1 MIIHFAFSF
10 MCSIIFAFLLTYFL
24 KRKAPGPYGGILYF
38 FGIIF
43 LFTAALGLLL
53 TPMGPL
59 FRGVPWLSIIAIG
72 LLITLLIAELLPHH
86 EKGVIVKR
94 EKLEELTDIEEH
106 RLEREF
112 GIVIIIILALL
123 AGGIVYAIMHPEK
136 FKMTF

>member
-10 MCSIIFAFLLTYFL
+10 ICSIIFAFLLTYFL
-24 KRKAPGPYGGILYF
+24 KRRAPGPYGGIFYF
-38 FGIIF
+38 FCIIF

-53 TPMGPL
+53 TPIGPL
-59 FRGVPWLSIIAIG
+59 YKGVPWLSIVAIA

-86 EKGVIVKR
+86 EKGLIVKR
-94 EKLEELTDIEEH
+94 EKLEELTDVEEH
-106 RLEREF
+106 KLEREF

-123 AGGIVYAIMHPEK
+123 AGGIVYAAMHPDK